1 MVLGR
6 GFPETVTK
14 FPFTIIKV
22 QKNGV
27 PGNQARWASVA
38 TEPKVSVDYF
48 IFLALQQK
56 KDTGKRNNG
65 SKVVGR
71 KKGREKTQVI
81 KRKK

>member
-1 MVLGR
+1 MVPGR

-14 FPFTIIKV
+14 FPFAIIKL
-22 QKNGV
+22 QKNGM
-27 PGNQARWASVA
+27 PGNQGRWASAA

-56 KDTGKRNNG
+56 KDNGKRNNG
-65 SKVVGR
+65 CKVVGR
-71 KKGREKTQVI
+71 RKRREKTQVI